1 MRRIQT
7 QEWGKFVQVLCKHEK
22 DSDAGV
28 ADVCA
33 ELVQV

>member
-22 DSDAGV
+22 DSGAGV
-28 ADVCA
+28 GEVCA
-33 ELVQV
+33 GLMQA

>member
-7 QEWGKFVQVLCKHEK
+7 QEWGKFVQVRCLYEK

-28 ADVCA
+28 GEVCA
-33 ELVQV
+33 GFMQA